1 MPIYEF
7 FCPDNRRIYSFFARS
22 IRLSD
27 KLPRCPD
34 NPKWK
39 MEKMISGFAITGRAK
54 EAGAAGMD
62 DLDDAKME
70 AAMGDMEREFS
81 SLGETDNPDPRAVAK
96 MMRRMSE
103 ISGQKMPAEMNE
115 VIARLEKG
123 EDPDK
128 LEAEYG
134 DVFNAMDEA
143 GGADGA
149 ANEGDAEA
157 DTRVKARRKKRVTR
171 DPKLYEM
178 GDYCE

>member
-7 FCPDNRRIYSFFARS
+7 FCPSNRRIYSFFARS
-22 IRLSD
+22 IRYSD
-27 KLPRCPD
+27 LLPRCPD

-54 EAGAAGMD
+54 EKSPNMPGMD
-62 DLDDAKME
+62 DFDDAKLE
-70 AAMGDMEREFS
+70 AAMGDMEREFGGLS
-81 SLGETDNPDPRAVAK
+81 DTDNPDPRAMAR
-96 MMRRMSE
+96 MMRRMGE
-103 ISGQKMPAEMNE
+103 ISGQKLPAEMNE

-134 DVFNAMDEA
+134 DVFDAMGEPGGSDEGS
-143 GGADGA
+143 GGL
-149 ANEGDAEA
+149 EA
-157 DTRVKARRKKRVTR
+157 KMRARIKKRVTR

-178 GDYCE
+178 GDYCD